1 MTIDT
6 LGSIGSARSVDRAPP
21 GTEAV
26 PQGAARAPAT
36 RLETADAVKGTAPA
50 PTLEQVTEAVS
61 QLNKSSQAKSQG
73 LEFSVDNDS
82 KRTIVK
88 VVDQTTKEV
97 LRQIPSPE
105 ALEIAKS
112 LDALDSAKGLL
123 IKQTA

>member
-6 LGSIGSARSVDRAPP
+6 LGSATAARPVERPLADATALPVA
-21 GTEAV
+21 G
-26 PQGAARAPAT
+26 RAPAIAVDT
-36 RLETADAVKGTAPA
+36 VNAVKGAAPV
-50 PTLEQVTEAVS
+50 PTLEQVSQAVS
-61 QLNKSSQAKSQG
+61 KLNKSPQAQSQG
-73 LEFSVDNDS
+73 LEFSIDNDS

-112 LDALDSAKGLL
+112 LEAGENKGFL

>member
-1 MTIDT
+1 MTID
-6 LGSIGSARSVDRAPP
+6 SISSYGAARSVDRTVAAAD
-21 GTEAV
+21 TVALA
-26 PQGAARAPAT
+26 GANRAPAA
-36 RLETADAVKGTAPA
+36 RLETANAVKGAAPV
-50 PTLEQVTEAVS
+50 PTLDQVNQAVS
-61 QLNKSSQAKSQG
+61 ELNKASQAKSQG

-82 KRTIVK
+82 KRTIVR

-112 LDALDSAKGLL
+112 LDTAKGLF

>member
-6 LGSIGSARSVDRAPP
+6 LGSATAARPVERHLTD
-21 GTEAV
+21 T
-26 PQGAARAPAT
+26 AALPAAGRAPAIAVDT
-36 RLETADAVKGTAPA
+36 VDAVKGAAPV
-50 PTLEQVTEAVS
+50 PTLEQVSQAVS
-61 QLNKSSQAKSQG
+61 KLNKSPQAQSQG
-73 LEFSVDNDS
+73 LEFSIDNDS

-112 LDALDSAKGLL
+112 LEAGENKGFL